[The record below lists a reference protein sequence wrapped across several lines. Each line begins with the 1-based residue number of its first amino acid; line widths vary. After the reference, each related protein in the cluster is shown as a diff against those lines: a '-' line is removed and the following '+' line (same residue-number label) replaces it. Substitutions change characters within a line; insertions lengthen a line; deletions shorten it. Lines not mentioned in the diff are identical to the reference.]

1 MYIKEK
7 IESHKEQFRQLCMKY
22 GVSSLYGFG
31 SAVRDDFI
39 LGKSD
44 IDLYVE
50 INNEDPIKKG
60 NALMG
65 FWSELQEFF
74 KTRVDLITANSVKN
88 PYLKNSIETTKILL
102 YDGKS
107 QEMAI

>member
-50 INNEDPIKKG
+50 IDNENPIDKG

-74 KTRVDLITANSVKN
+74 KIRVDLLTANSVKN